1 MPRIGLSPCRN
12 MTDYL
17 ESVRRAGGEGV
28 ELALTGSLPDLL
40 RELDGVLLTGGGDV
54 DPRLYG
60 EAAHVTYGKAE
71 PGRDLFEIELVRG
84 AAGASVP
91 MFGICRGMQVV
102 NVALGGTLVQ
112 DLPSMVPGALTH
124 DVPEPRA
131 ALAHDVMVAGDS
143 TLRES
148 LGHMDDGATMVQ
160 VNSRHHQA
168 VGVLAGGWKATAV
181 AADGVIEAMEWPG
194 HAFAL
199 AVQWHPENFWR
210 TGEFDTLFQ
219 AFVRAATIARRPL
232 RTP

>member
-12 MTDYL
+12 MTDYM

-28 ELALTGSLPDLL
+28 ELALTGSLPVLL
-40 RELDGVLLTGGGDV
+40 RELDGVLLTGGADV

-60 EAAHVTYGKAE
+60 ETAHATYGRAE
-71 PGRDLFEIELVRG
+71 LGRDLFEIELVRG
-84 AAGASVP
+84 AAAASVP

-124 DVPEPRA
+124 DVPEPRT
-131 ALAHDVMVAGDS
+131 ALAHDVMVSGDS
-143 TLRES
+143 RLRDC
-148 LGHMDDGATMVQ
+148 LRQTDDGATTVQ

-168 VGVLAGGWKATAV
+168 VGTLAGGWVATAV

-194 HAFAL
+194 RSFAL

-210 TGEFDTLFQ
+210 TGEFDLLFQ
-219 AFVRAATIARRPL
+219 AFVRAAKTARRPL
-232 RTP
+232 RT

>member
-12 MTDYL
+12 MTDYV
-17 ESVRRAGGEGV
+17 ESVRRAGGEAV

-40 RELDGVLLTGGGDV
+40 RDLDGVLLTGGGDV

-60 EAAHVTYGKAE
+60 EAVHATYDKAE

-84 AAGASVP
+84 AAAASMP
-91 MFGICRGMQVV
+91 MFGICRGIQVM
-102 NVALGGTLVQ
+102 NVALGGTLMQ
-112 DLPSMVPGALTH
+112 DLPSMVPGALAH

-131 ALAHDVMVAGDS
+131 ALAHDVMVAADS
-143 TLRES
+143 TLLECLRQT
-148 LGHMDDGATMVQ
+148 DDGITTVQ

-168 VGVLAGGWKATAV
+168 VATLAGGWVATAV
-181 AADGVIEAMEWPG
+181 AADGVIEAIEWPG
-194 HAFAL
+194 RPFAI

-219 AFVRAATIARRPL
+219 AFVRAATTARRPM
-232 RTP
+232 RT